1 MLKYGT
7 VLKIYLMP
15 IDLGL
20 QIADAAPAS
29 DWVRQSRVK
38 EREVTLTKHQEAK
51 RQAELQIQRQYEEEE
66 ELLLQQSLAKG
77 KNQKQAYSAADL
89 KGLKIM
95 HDHTQFEVGQ
105 DVVLTLADTNILE
118 TGQYIHTKRSVV
130 DTNHSTYKLFA
141 RTNLWSLLNKYASYE
156 LSILFK

>member
-1 MLKYGT
+1 
-7 VLKIYLMP
+7 MP

-20 QIADAAPAS
+20 QIADASSAS

-38 EREVTLTKHQEAK
+38 ERDVTLTKHQEAK
-51 RQAELQIQRQYEEEE
+51 RQAELQLQRQYEDEE
-66 ELLLQQSLAKG
+66 ELLLQQSQAKG
-77 KNQKQAYSAADL
+77 KSQKQAYSAADL

-118 TGQYIHTKRSVV
+118 TGIGPFYYCTCGLVC
-130 DTNHSTYKLFA
+130 FA
-141 RTNLWSLLNKYASYE
+141 MK
-156 LSILFK
+156 

>member
-1 MLKYGT
+1 
-7 VLKIYLMP
+7 MP

-51 RQAELQIQRQYEEEE
+51 RQAEMQIQRQYEEEE

-77 KNQKQAYSAADL
+77 KNQRQAYSAADL

-118 TGQYIHTKRSVV
+118 TGQ
-130 DTNHSTYKLFA
+130 
-141 RTNLWSLLNKYASYE
+141 
-156 LSILFK
+156 SI

>member
-1 MLKYGT
+1 MCFDNYYIRGFACIWNYYSKN
-7 VLKIYLMP
+7 MP

-20 QIADAAPAS
+20 QIADASSAS

-38 EREVTLTKHQEAK
+38 ERDGTLTKQQEAK
-51 RQAELQIQRQYEEEE
+51 RQAELQLQRQYEEEE
-66 ELLLQQSLAKG
+66 ELLLQQSQAKG

-118 TGQYIHTKRSVV
+118 TGI
-130 DTNHSTYKLFA
+130 
-141 RTNLWSLLNKYASYE
+141 
-156 LSILFK
+156 